1 MDKYLTIILIFM
13 VVGIPIAFVSPT
25 TGEIRDP
32 PLLPLFYGSVG
43 GIIVILF
50 YSGYKDKKEKQ
61 KANADRKRSKKK

>member
-13 VVGIPIAFVSPT
+13 VVTIPIAFVSPT

-32 PLLPLFYGSVG
+32 PMLPLFYGAIA
-43 GIIVILF
+43 GIILILF

-61 KANADRKRSKKK
+61 KANANRKRSKKK

>member
-13 VVGIPIAFVSPT
+13 VVGVPIAWVSPM

-32 PLLPLFYGSVG
+32 PMLPLFYGAIA
-43 GIIVILF
+43 GIILILF

-61 KANADRKRSKKK
+61 KANANRKRSKKK

>member
-13 VVGIPIAFVSPT
+13 VVAIPIAFVSPT

-32 PLLPLFYGSVG
+32 PILPLFYGAIA
-43 GIIVILF
+43 GIILILF

-61 KANADRKRSKKK
+61 KANANRKRSKKK